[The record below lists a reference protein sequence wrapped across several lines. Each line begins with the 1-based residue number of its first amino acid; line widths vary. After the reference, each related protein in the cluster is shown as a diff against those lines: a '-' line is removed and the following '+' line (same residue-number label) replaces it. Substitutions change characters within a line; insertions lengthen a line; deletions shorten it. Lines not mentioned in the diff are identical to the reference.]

1 MRFLKMVFKSGDMI
15 GPQRLDLKWFEF
27 QENAGST
34 FRNLRGSSDFADVT
48 LVSGDG
54 HQVEAHKVILASSSN
69 FFLNLLE
76 RSNHSRPLI
85 YMRGINLVDLTA
97 LVDFIYFGETAVQQ
111 GNIDTFIALAKEL
124 GLKGLES
131 KAKEEGEA
139 VFDNLNA
146 GDSFEGLLDEPSM
159 KPWPGK
165 VSQSFLNRQIGSSD
179 DTGERIQTS
188 KMVDPTEGNGI
199 GEQELEE
206 KANFGEELENQAIAS
221 NCHQALS
228 VKDAVDLIQ
237 GENFTSVARIPAKPR
252 PGTVW
257 RFHTDRW
264 PRTKNQ

>member
-1 MRFLKMVFKSGDMI
+1 MLEPSWRRVGAFLTRPG
-15 GPQRLDLKWFEF
+15 
-27 QENAGST
+27 
-34 FRNLRGSSDFADVT
+34 
-48 LVSGDG
+48 
-54 HQVEAHKVILASSSN
+54 VI
-69 FFLNLLE
+69 
-76 RSNHSRPLI
+76 
-85 YMRGINLVDLTA
+85 VDR
-97 LVDFIYFGETAVQQ
+97 
-111 GNIDTFIALAKEL
+111 L
-124 GLKGLES
+124 GLDDTSEIHMNLE
-131 KAKEEGEA
+131 
-139 VFDNLNA
+139 
-146 GDSFEGLLDEPSM
+146 LL
-159 KPWPGK
+159 K